1 MYYNFIY
8 KYKYIYKFYTY
19 MSMTTYALI
28 AVIRQIIIY
37 LLFIISLQYQEITY
51 LHSIC

>member
-8 KYKYIYKFYTY
+8 KYKYIYKFYMY